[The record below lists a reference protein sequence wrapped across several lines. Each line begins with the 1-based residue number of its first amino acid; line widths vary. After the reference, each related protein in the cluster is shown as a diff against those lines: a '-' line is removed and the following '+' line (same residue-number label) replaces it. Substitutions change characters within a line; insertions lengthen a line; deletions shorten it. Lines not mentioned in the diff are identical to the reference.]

1 MEGGRMGACLEY
13 LQFVGSNVGV
23 NFTEKGGESLR
34 LDFNPEIGLGPC
46 SHADSTY
53 DNSPFN
59 LLLGLDAA
67 RWGEGLWQ
75 FGGSAGLRYNAN
87 RRIFY
92 NVDGV
97 VKGGAIFREGELEGA
112 ALSPALRIG
121 VGWNALALEA
131 GFVALGGGASLE
143 TGDRYAMLR
152 LAFPFYNLAE
162 AMSQLAENSGE
173 KSGKENRQGST
184 RSANR

>member
-1 MEGGRMGACLEY
+1 MGACLEY

-23 NFTEKGGESLR
+23 NFTEKDGESLR
-34 LDFNPEIGLGPC
+34 LEFNPEIGLGAC
-46 SHADSTY
+46 SRADSTY
-53 DNSPFN
+53 ENGPFN
-59 LLLGLDAA
+59 FLLGMDAA

-92 NVDGV
+92 NVDAV
-97 VKGGAIFREGELEGA
+97 VKGGVIFREGGLEGA

-121 VGWNALALEA
+121 VGWNALAMEA
-131 GFVALGGGASLE
+131 GFVVLGGGANLE

-152 LAFPFYNLAE
+152 LAFPFYNLAD
-162 AMSQLAENSGE
+162 AVSQLAESSE
-173 KSGKENRQGST
+173 KKSGGESREGST